1 MAMDARLTTLGDMP
15 LIVPKGDIDHSNCQ
29 AVEKLFDDALGGGGD
44 IVLVDL
50 SQVSYIDSG
59 GLSVLFSASRRLRD
73 KGWLGLISPNTSVRR
88 LLEIVG
94 VLADP
99 GFRIFTDR
107 AAATTLL
114 AQIGS

>member
-1 MAMDARLTTLGDMP
+1 MTMDARLTSLGDIP

-29 AVEKLFDDALGGGGD
+29 DVERLFDDAFSGGGD
-44 IVLVDL
+44 KVLVDL

-59 GLSVLFSASRRLRD
+59 GLSVLFTASRHLRD
-73 KGWLGLISPNTSVRR
+73 KGWLGLIAPNTSVCR

-99 GFRIFTDR
+99 GFRIFADR
-107 AAATTLL
+107 AAATAALSRT
-114 AQIGS
+114 SS